1 MVTMENLIARGAPC
15 EEMLAHL
22 VARCIRPEID
32 CYYFGWHKGAGHG
45 FSAKGQRC
53 MSDCYAL
60 ERKIEAQLGS
70 CIDTRFCWNGPKSTR
85 DQHDARDETEGH
97 AFVTHTNNLTVLAFW
112 DRSGDKRG
120 ASNTAFI
127 CPGTLTFAQIVRVAR
142 FTWPGVW
149 SRFHFAV
156 VEVDA
161 RGREVTPC

>member
-1 MVTMENLIARGAPC
+1 MENLIARGAPR
-15 EEMLAHL
+15 EEMLAHI

-45 FSAKGQRC
+45 FSAKGLPSTSAR
-53 MSDCYAL
+53 YAL
-60 ERKIEAQLGS
+60 EHKIEAQLGS
-70 CIDTRFCWNGPKSTR
+70 GIDSRFCWNSAKSTR
-85 DQHDARDETEGH
+85 DQYDARDETEGR
-97 AFVTHTNNLTVLAFW
+97 AFVTRLNGLTVLAFW
-112 DRSGDKRG
+112 DRSGDERG

-142 FTWPGVW
+142 FAWPGVW

-161 RGREVTPC
+161 RGREVKP